1 MARSPSLKPGDR
13 RVAPEP
19 KPLEPKWGGR
29 RPAPPSEPPS
39 ENQGLASERLRARM
53 VERLRQTGIADEGVL
68 RAMGQLPRHRFV
80 DPALASR
87 VYEDTALPIG
97 YQQTLSQPFVVA
109 RSLSL
114 ARAYCRASGG
124 VQRAL
129 EVGTGCGYQ
138 AAVMASLFPT
148 VASIERIEGLH
159 QDARR
164 NLAPLALSNLHL
176 LLGDGLQGCEAMA
189 PFEVMVL
196 AAGLPDMPRELLRQL
211 GVGGVMVVP
220 LGWPDQRLVV
230 VRRGLDD
237 QTGAPVF
244 ERFEFD
250 AVQFVPILKGVQR

>member
-1 MARSPSLKPGDR
+1 
-13 RVAPEP
+13 
-19 KPLEPKWGGR
+19 
-29 RPAPPSEPPS
+29 
-39 ENQGLASERLRARM
+39 
-53 VERLRQTGIADEGVL
+53 
-68 RAMGQLPRHRFV
+68 
-80 DPALASR
+80 LASR

-114 ARAYCRASGG
+114 ARAHCRALGG

-159 QDARR
+159 GDARR

-176 LLGDGLQGCEAMA
+176 LLGDGLAGCPALA

-211 GVGGVMVVP
+211 SQGGVMVAP

-237 QTGAPVF
+237 ETGAPVF